1 MTRPIE
7 GFDIIVQSFAWR
19 GCCNMSSNETR
30 ALVSAVVEVY
40 NAKDLEGLR
49 DLYHCDATY
58 WSALTDLCEGR
69 DAILAHFQELFSALP
84 DERMSAKV
92 VIAEGETAVAE
103 FESSGCDADGVEYR
117 IEFTEVFKLT
127 DGLIRSVSVYID
139 PKDVEVIAG
148 TH

>member
-1 MTRPIE
+1 
-7 GFDIIVQSFAWR
+7 
-19 GCCNMSSNETR
+19 MSSNETR
-30 ALVSAVVEVY
+30 ALVSAVVEAY
-40 NAKDLEGLR
+40 NARDLEGLR

-69 DAILAHFQELFSALP
+69 DAILTHLQELFSALP

-92 VIAEGETAVAE
+92 IVAETAVAE

-117 IEFTEVFKLT
+117 IEFTEVFKLA

-139 PKDVEVIAG
+139 PKDVEVVAG